1 MLNDHAIIL
10 SLMFLQNAWRAGDR
24 MIKTQRLQSVDI
36 MLFDL
41 GFHSSAKVWKTWEKI
56 SREAIMVVLVG
67 GLRSGGQW
75 RHASSNWLLRL
86 RNLPFKF
93 NLVNYHEKQT
103 WKSFPMSGRNVPYK
117 SYCNSHVGSGG
128 LGFGRKVKMVLQ
140 RENLKSFLLIL
151 L

>member
-1 MLNDHAIIL
+1 
-10 SLMFLQNAWRAGDR
+10 

-41 GFHSSAKVWKTWEKI
+41 GFHSSGQNLRKDFKRGDNGGW
-56 SREAIMVVLVG
+56 VG

-75 RHASSNWLLRL
+75 RHASSNWLLRR

-93 NLVNYHEKQT
+93 NLVNYYEKQT

-117 SYCNSHVGSGG
+117 SYCNSHIYRCSTSSWKSPKTFKRPNQIREFPGDDWPKNSLRYVIHSPAG
-128 LGFGRKVKMVLQ
+128 LVCWGWRGR
-140 RENLKSFLLIL
+140 N
-151 L
+151 